1 MQQREVDRQ
10 SIDLPGE
17 LEFLSPPIVAQPYQC
32 ATVVQVSG
40 YVSHA
45 EIDVEVDGNIVAT
58 VSAGLPLPD
67 GKLIELP
74 DPLSA
79 GQEVRAMQRTSTL
92 QSPWSSSVTVRDHL
106 EDYPAGPPRPQINPA
121 PVYRCG
127 ARTGVANLLV
137 GGNVWITADG
147 AERGRVEGC
156 NDHQGVN
163 VNPDYGADE
172 EVRAWF
178 EMCEDPSPP
187 SERHQTQDPPSP
199 LPTPTFDPFYQDG
212 EQVTVRSIV
221 NGARVTLARGG
232 TDIGTSRCWGGG
244 LRWGVDPPCTDGESF
259 EATQRMC
266 PGDPPS
272 GSGSSS
278 AQPCSDLPAPEVGPV
293 QYGDDRITLVDFV
306 SDAVINVYASFQHIG
321 SGSGPTVL
329 LSRPIAYGE
338 TVYVEQVLGACRSH
352 MIQEVTPD
360 CVDSPIGANPSG
372 FDLFPVGYLDYDD
385 GSVKGSVYYPVND
398 DGEGEVF
405 NERLAALGRVPIVVM
420 AHGNHATHHDPH
432 DRLSE
437 GAPNCGSGVPADWV
451 EIPNHKGYDY
461 FQKDLAKMGIIAVS
475 VDCNATNGCTS
486 YGTSN
491 IQDRVEL
498 ILDSIDYFRDL
509 DADPSSLFH
518 ERIDFDSV
526 GLMGHSRGGNAVV
539 WTPELNDLPGVNI
552 RSVLAL
558 APTSGAFSNGVPQ
571 GYAFMTIL
579 PAGDGDV
586 VDNDGAM
593 YYDRAQAD
601 PFKSQLY
608 VHRTNHNFFNREW
621 PEDESH
627 GPTVMARQDHERIL
641 SAYGCAFFRS
651 TLLGHDWV
659 TSHLT
664 GEMIPAGVLAE
675 RVHLSFEW
683 PDATTVDNH
692 EDGNGIGTNSMNQ
705 PTSQLGG
712 MYADEYPHGQASGA
726 YNGTFYGDSMGMV
739 AENREVNGTFRSPLS
754 ALTDLHEAQI
764 WIRAAE
770 VYDGSGVPS
779 GATGFDLGLED
790 NSGTTV
796 WVDVDR
802 VGGLPRPYDRRADDL
817 ADPRLRR
824 DVTKTMLKTLR
835 FRAECFSAA
844 DPSFDV
850 TRVAAVLIRTNTP
863 DQRALA
869 FDDLQIVRAS

>member
-10 SIDLPGE
+10 SIDLPDE
-17 LEFLSPPIVAQPYQC
+17 PEFLSPPIVAQPYRC
-32 ATVVQVSG
+32 AEVVQVSG

-45 EIDVEVDGNIVAT
+45 EIDVEVAGSIVAT
-58 VSAGLPLPD
+58 VAGGLPMPNGRLIALPN
-67 GKLIELP
+67 
-74 DPLSA
+74 PLTA
-79 GQEVRAMQRTSTL
+79 GQEVRARQRTSVL
-92 QSPWSSSVTVRDHL
+92 QSPWSSPVTVRDHL

-137 GGNVWITADG
+137 GGNVWITADS

-187 SERHQTQDPPSP
+187 SERHQTQTPPSP
-199 LPTPTFDPFYQDG
+199 PPTPTFDPFYQDS
-212 EQVTVRSIV
+212 EQVTIRTIV
-221 NGARVTLARGG
+221 NGARVTLVRGG
-232 TDIGTSRCWGGG
+232 ADLGTSRCWGGG
-244 LRWGVDPPCTDGESF
+244 LRWGVNPPCTAGESF

-272 GSGSSS
+272 GGGSST

-293 QYGDDRITLVDFV
+293 QYGDDRVTLVSFV

-321 SGSGPTVL
+321 SGSGPVVM
-329 LSRPIAYGE
+329 LSRPIAFGE
-338 TVYVEQVLGACRSH
+338 IVYVEQVLGACRSH
-352 MIQEVTPD
+352 TIQEVTPD
-360 CVDSPIGANPSG
+360 CVDPPTGSNPSG
-372 FDLFPVGYLDYDD
+372 LDLFPVGHLDYDD
-385 GSVKGSVYYPVND
+385 GSVKGSVYYPAND

-420 AHGNHATHHDPH
+420 AHGNHATHHDPD
-432 DRLSE
+432 DRLNEYAS
-437 GAPNCGSGVPADWV
+437 NCPDGVPADWI

-461 FQKDLAKMGIIAVS
+461 FQQDLAKMGIIAVS
-475 VDCNATNGCTS
+475 VDCNATNGCT
-486 YGTSN
+486 GCNNSN

-498 ILDSIDYFRDL
+498 IIDSIDYFRNL

-518 ERIDFDSV
+518 DRIDFESV

-539 WTPELNDLPGVNI
+539 WTPELISLPGVSI

-558 APTSGAFSNGVPQ
+558 APTSCGFSSGVPQ

-586 VDNDGAM
+586 IYNNGAK

-601 PFKSQLY
+601 PFRCQLY

-621 PEDESH
+621 PYDDGH
-627 GPTVMARQDHERIL
+627 GPTVMSRGDHERIL
-641 SAYGCAFFRS
+641 TTYGCAFFRN

-659 TSHLT
+659 APFLT

-675 RVHLSFEW
+675 RVHLAFEW
-683 PDATTVDNH
+683 TDATTVDNH
-692 EDGNGIGTNSMNQ
+692 EDGNGIGTNSMNR

-712 MYADEYPHGQASGA
+712 MHADEYPHSQASGA

-739 AENREVNGTFRSPLS
+739 AENREVNGTFRSQLS
-754 ALTDLHEAQI
+754 ALTDLNEAQI

-770 VYDGSGVPS
+770 VYNESSVPP

-790 NSGTTV
+790 DSGTSV

-817 ADPRLRR
+817 AEFGQ
-824 DVTKTMLKTLR
+824 DVTKSMLKTLR

-844 DPSFDV
+844 DPSFDI

-869 FDDLQIVRAS
+869 FDDLQIVRGS